1 MERVDILIWNGRE
14 ENRTL
19 GDSDGVKEQG
29 LQLGSLLVQAGGHGE
44 SL

>member
-1 MERVDILIWNGRE
+1 MEWKRRE
-14 ENRTL
+14 QNRTL
-19 GDSDGVKEQG
+19 GESDDGVKEQG